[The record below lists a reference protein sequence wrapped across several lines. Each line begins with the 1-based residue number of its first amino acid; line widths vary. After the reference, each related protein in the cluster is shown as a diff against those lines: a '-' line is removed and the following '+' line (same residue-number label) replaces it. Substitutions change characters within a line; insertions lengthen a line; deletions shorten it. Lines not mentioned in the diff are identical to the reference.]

1 MKFYG
6 RKKELQKIK
15 TYWNVVKNGV
25 SKILVITGRRR
36 IGKTRLALEA
46 TKDIPSLYF
55 FVTRKKVAEL
65 LRDWS
70 AQIKD
75 TLENSY
81 LGEFTKVEEFLNFLF
96 EYSRKN
102 PLSVIF
108 DEFQNFSYINPE
120 VYSIF
125 QKVFDLRKEESSLLM
140 IISGSSHS
148 LMEKIFLGKKEPL
161 FGRASDTLNLSYL
174 SLTDQSQFLNDQ
186 GIVSQK
192 QKVFFFSIFDGV
204 PKYWEE
210 IAVYNTPSF
219 PDRLQTLF
227 MEKDWIWDE
236 GENILREEFGK
247 EYVSY
252 FSILSAIAKGRRI
265 LGEIQQFSGIKEA
278 SAYLKKLEDVYQL
291 IERRIPVTEKRIVSS
306 RKGRYY
312 LSDNFFTFWFA
323 FVEPNR
329 YLREIG
335 QQERAVKNF
344 LSNLDSFSGRML
356 EKMAVRTVIEENPL
370 ELEFSRIGGYWDRK
384 GQVEIDLMILDD
396 INEKAYLFE
405 VKLNKKKITRSL
417 IDDLKIKATKIPE
430 IHDYS
435 HFFGS
440 VYPDDG
446 TLVFNLE
453 K

>member
-6 RKKELQKIK
+6 RKKDLRKIK
-15 TYWNVVKNGV
+15 TYWDVVKTGV

-81 LGEFTKVEEFLNFLF
+81 IGEFSKVEEFLNFLF

-102 PLSVIF
+102 PLTVIF
-108 DEFQNFSYINPE
+108 DEFQNFSYTYPE
-120 VYSIF
+120 VYSIL
-125 QKVFDLRKEESSLLM
+125 QKVYDLQKDGSSLLI

-161 FGRASDTLNLSYL
+161 FGRASDTLHLSYL
-174 SLTDQSQFLNDQ
+174 SLEDQSQFLKDQ

-192 QKVFFFSIFDGV
+192 HKVFFFSVFDGV

-210 IAVYNTPSF
+210 IAVYNTSSF
-219 PDRLQTLF
+219 PDRLHKLF
-227 MEKDWIWDE
+227 MEKEWIWDE

-252 FSILSAIAKGRRI
+252 FSVLSAIAKGRRI

-278 SAYLKKLEDVYQL
+278 SAYLKKLENVYRL
-291 IERRIPVTEKRIVSS
+291 IERRVPVTEKNRVSS

-335 QQERAVKNF
+335 QQERAVNKF

-356 EKMAVRTVIEENPL
+356 EKMAIRKVIEENPL
-370 ELEFSRIGGYWDRK
+370 GLEFSRIGGYWDRK
-384 GQVEIDLMILDD
+384 GNVEIDMMILDD
-396 INEKAYLFE
+396 VNKKAYLFE
-405 VKLNKKKITRSL
+405 VKLNKKKITKTL
-417 IDDLKIKATKIPE
+417 IDELKINATKIPE
-430 IHDYS
+430 IYDYS